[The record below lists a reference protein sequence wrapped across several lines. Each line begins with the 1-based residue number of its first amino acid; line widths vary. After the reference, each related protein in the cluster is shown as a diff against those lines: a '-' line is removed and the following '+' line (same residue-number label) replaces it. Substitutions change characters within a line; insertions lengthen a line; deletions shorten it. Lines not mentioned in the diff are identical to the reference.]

1 MSVSTELKK
10 ILETIDGSYRDQL
23 NAIKAEESEHH
34 TFQTDVTNFIRLEKQ
49 NQNCLQATETQ
60 AHEEFQQLLMKPA
73 SSQGAQRLMDVLQ
86 YQDRA
91 IAPVTRNVQF
101 LVKNDSSVLS
111 HFPERYVFN
120 NKQLVK
126 LTAQYTGSLFGNA
139 APETKEAVAN
149 PEQTIMLTR

>member
-101 LVKNDSSVLS
+101 LVKNDSSVL
-111 HFPERYVFN
+111 
-120 NKQLVK
+120 
-126 LTAQYTGSLFGNA
+126 
-139 APETKEAVAN
+139 
-149 PEQTIMLTR
+149 